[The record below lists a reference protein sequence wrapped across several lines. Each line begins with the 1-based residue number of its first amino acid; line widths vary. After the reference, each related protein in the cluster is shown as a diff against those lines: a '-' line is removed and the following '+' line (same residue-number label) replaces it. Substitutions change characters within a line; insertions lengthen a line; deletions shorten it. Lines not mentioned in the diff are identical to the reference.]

1 MKTHEM
7 IALIKV
13 GKGKEHYKEW
23 AKTGPREVRI
33 ALADARQMLDIPKSP
48 NSAEWRH
55 QSFIKLYKKS

>member
-23 AKTGPREVRI
+23 AKTGP
-33 ALADARQMLDIPKSP
+33 
-48 NSAEWRH
+48 
-55 QSFIKLYKKS
+55 KKSGQR